1 MKHTPRHT
9 ATQALLQ
16 MEENE
21 GYSNIVIDKALRAA
35 GLDAR
40 DAGLASTIFYGVLER
55 RLPLEHFLRGCLA
68 NPQKKAGPPGVGAA
82 AVRRLPDSLL
92 GPRARFRR
100 CQRGG
105 GGGQGNQRGR
115 LRGAGQRGAAQP
127 GAEKSGPLP
136 APRGDS
142 LQALSLR
149 YSIPQE
155 LIALWQRSY
164 GKELTAQL
172 LEAFQRRAPLYLRIN
187 PLRATAEGLAAS
199 LGRQGVSLKP
209 VESLPWAAVAEGEG
223 SPASLEEFQE
233 GLFHVQD
240 LSAQLACSLLEA
252 QPGQAVC
259 DCCAAP
265 GGKSFTLAE
274 DMENTGSLHAFDLY
288 KGRVG
293 LIQQG
298 AERLRLSCIQAGRK
312 DASKPYEGLGPMDRV
327 LCDVPCSGYGV
338 IRRKPENP
346 LQAPGHGPGA
356 APAPV
361 CHFGKRRRFGK
372 ARRPAA
378 LRHLHLEPRGKRR
391 GGLPVPPGAPG
402 VRAGALLPARRH
414 PPGGGAAPH
423 HYTAACKRGLG
434 RFLRRPLP
442 QKRRLMNRELT
453 DPRDIK
459 SKTLPQLQEELAAL
473 GLPKYRAQQVYRWLH
488 RGVTDFSQMSDLS
501 PRPAGGL
508 GPAVL
513 HRLGPGGAQ
522 ARLPGRHGEIPVP
535 PARWGARGKR
545 ADALPPRNFHLHF
558 HPGWV

>member
-40 DAGLASTIFYGVLER
+40 DAGLASTIFYGVLKR

-68 NPQKKAGPPGVGAA
+68 NPQKKLDPQVWALLLCAAYQILYLDRVPDSA
-82 AVRRLPDSLL
+82 AVNEAVEEAKGIKGGAFAGLVNGVLRSLARKKAGLSLP
-92 GPRARFRR
+92 
-100 CQRGG
+100 
-105 GGGQGNQRGR
+105 QGDG
-115 LRGAGQRGAAQP
+115 
-127 GAEKSGPLP
+127 
-136 APRGDS
+136 

-199 LGRQGVSLKP
+199 LGRQGFSLKP
-209 VESLPWAAVAEGEG
+209 VEAHPWAAVAEGEG

-312 DASKPYEGLGPMDRV
+312 DASKPYEGLGLMDRV

-338 IRRKPENP
+338 IRRKPEIRYKP
-346 LQAPGHGPGA
+346 LATVRELPRLQYAILENGA
-356 APAPV
+356 ALVKPGGLLLYATCTLNPAENGAVASRFLQEHPEFEPAPFRLLGV
-361 CHFGKRRRFGK
+361 IR
-372 ARRPAA
+372 
-378 LRHLHLEPRGKRR
+378 LVEEPSHTITL
-391 GGLPVPPGAPG
+391 LPVNGGSDGFYA
-402 VRAGALLPARRH
+402 AR
-414 PPGGGAAPH
+414 
-423 HYTAACKRGLG
+423 
-434 RFLRRPLP
+434 FRR
-442 QKRRLMNRELT
+442 K
-453 DPRDIK
+453 
-459 SKTLPQLQEELAAL
+459 
-473 GLPKYRAQQVYRWLH
+473 G
-488 RGVTDFSQMSDLS
+488 DL
-501 PRPAGGL
+501 
-508 GPAVL
+508 
-513 HRLGPGGAQ
+513 
-522 ARLPGRHGEIPVP
+522 
-535 PARWGARGKR
+535 
-545 ADALPPRNFHLHF
+545 
-558 HPGWV
+558 